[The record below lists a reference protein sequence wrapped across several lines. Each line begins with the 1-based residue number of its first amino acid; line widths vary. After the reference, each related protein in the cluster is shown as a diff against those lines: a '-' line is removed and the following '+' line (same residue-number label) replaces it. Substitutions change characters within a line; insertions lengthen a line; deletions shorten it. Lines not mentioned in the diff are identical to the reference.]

1 MKERIK
7 MALSGKN
14 GKITINSTTPITV
27 AGMKNWSLE
36 LNVDTLETTALGDEW
51 KKYITGLKEW
61 TASGEGDFDAAA
73 DGNGQGEIQ
82 EAYLNG
88 TEVDVKFYVDATHFY
103 SGSAII
109 SSLSIEDA
117 VDDLVTLSIEFTGT
131 GAVSFM

>member
-1 MKERIK
+1 
-7 MALSGKN
+7 MAISGKN

-36 LNVDTLETTALGDEW
+36 LNVDTLETTALGDSW
-51 KKYITGLKEW
+51 KNFITGLKEW
-61 TASGEGDFDAAA
+61 SASAEGDFDQTEN
-73 DGNGQGEIQ
+73 NGQSELQ

-88 TEVDVKFYVDATHFY
+88 MEVEVKFYVDETHYY

-117 VDDLVTLSIEFTGT
+117 VDDLVTLSIEFAGS
-131 GAVSFM
+131 GAVSFT

>member
-1 MKERIK
+1 VKNK
-7 MALSGKN
+7 MAISGKN

-36 LNVDTLETTALGDEW
+36 LNVDTLETTALGDSW
-51 KKYITGLKEW
+51 KNFITGLKEW
-61 TASGEGDFDAAA
+61 SASAEGDFDQTEN
-73 DGNGQGEIQ
+73 NGQSELQ

-88 TEVDVKFYVDATHFY
+88 MEVEVKFYVDETHYY

-117 VDDLVTLSIEFTGT
+117 VDDLVTLSIEFAGS
-131 GAVSFM
+131 GAVSFT